1 MAFTEEFDEFFDVN
15 DFGITITIDGS
26 SVIAIFDHEYVEV
39 NGVDSRRPVI
49 QFEAAAKSDA
59 AQGMPVVAN
68 SVNYVIEVIEPDGQ
82 GLTSAILRTAI

>member
-15 DFGITITIDGS
+15 DFGIAITIDGS

-49 QFEAAAKSDA
+49 QFESAAKSGA
-59 AQGMPVVAN
+59 AQGDAVVIN
-68 SVNYVIEVIEPDGQ
+68 SINYVIEVIEPDGQ
-82 GLTSAILRTAI
+82 GLTSAILRTA

>member
-1 MAFTEEFDEFFDVN
+1 MAFTEDFDEFIDTA
-15 DFGITITIDGS
+15 DFAVPITIDG
-26 SVIAIFDHEYVEV
+26 VPVDAIFDHEYVEV

-59 AQGMPVVAN
+59 AQGMPVVVN

-82 GLTSAILRTAI
+82 GLTSAILRTAT